1 MYHVQD
7 NRGLLSQLVEEEV
20 GLWTTDVGD
29 EQITSSKVC
38 SNLSSLSIAKLL
50 RVEILISLVVNSIQ
64 IDSDEDG
71 KKKTRAPIS
80 AERKLKKKVAFRRK
94 RAEKEKE
101 LGIRRPRM
109 PANTFKPKIPL
120 CKFYIKGRCT
130 LVLLYISFSLLLS
143 VGCFIC

>member
-1 MYHVQD
+1 MGQEYK
-7 NRGLLSQLVEEEV
+7 
-20 GLWTTDVGD
+20 WTVLF
-29 EQITSSKVC
+29 I
-38 SNLSSLSIAKLL
+38 SSLCSPNF
-50 RVEILISLVVNSIQ
+50 VSLDLMVVPNGHWESVQ

-101 LGIRRPRM
+101 LGVRRLRI

-130 LVLLYISFSLLLS
+130 LVFYFTLSVYFLYIGNSKPWFVDSWFHPYLQSQIRRLCS
-143 VGCFIC
+143 